1 MSDRPNLHA
10 VDGAATPDEVA
21 LLTAYRT
28 MDDVSRSE
36 IVVIAQSF
44 AIDAPRTR
52 RRAALTLVHG
62 GLPARGGER

>member
-1 MSDRPNLHA
+1 MADKTKLNS
-10 VDGAATPDEVA
+10 VDGAVTPDEVA

-36 IVVIAQSF
+36 IVVIAKSF

-62 GLPARGGER
+62 GHQGGAR